1 MEHQSHVGIEGPS
14 ARRVHRTT
22 SMSSSATDRRVSGL
36 IFVALTVAGAFALF
50 GAAAPQ
56 SVSVDDGEPEL
67 DAGVPD
73 AAAAQPDGRQT
84 EAAMQQ
90 IELLQNLND
99 QLGGLREQL
108 AEDEAFRESES
119 AATQQAFAQTQSAV
133 DALSTTE
140 QRLAYGDSDVLDAL
154 SSASPSLP
162 YPAQLA
168 VANARGAIERE
179 DLADARYWISVAI
192 GETQRSQLGP

>member
-1 MEHQSHVGIEGPS
+1 
-14 ARRVHRTT
+14 
-22 SMSSSATDRRVSGL
+22 MSSSVTDRRVSAV

-56 SVSVDDGEPEL
+56 SFDDGEAAS

-73 AAAAQPDGRQT
+73 AAAAQPDSGQT
-84 EAAMQQ
+84 EAAMRQ
-90 IELLQNLND
+90 IELLQSLND

-108 AEDEAFRESES
+108 AEDQAVRGSES
-119 AATQQAFAQTQSAV
+119 AAAQEAFAQTQIAV

-162 YPAQLA
+162 FPAQLA
-168 VANARGAIERE
+168 VANAREAIQRE
-179 DLADARYWISVAI
+179 DLAQARYWISVAI
-192 GETQRSQLGP
+192 GETERSQLGP